1 MLPALIA
8 AVDSGRTASAQRLT
22 AAQATRP
29 GETFTANGRTLRRAV
44 TTRAPANIW
53 AEDPADGRRRNL
65 TREEDRAFWAWAAVE
80 VLRLTGVRVEE
91 LTELTHPSLV
101 QYRLPGTGELVP
113 LLHIAPSKTDAERL
127 LVVSPELAD
136 VLSAIICRARDETGA
151 IPLVAAYDYHERVFN
166 PPLPLL
172 FQRRVGTENRAINAP
187 AIRDLL
193 DEALAASGAHRRP
206 RAAAAV
212 RPARLPPD
220 LHHRRGDERHA
231 PAHRPTR
238 RRAPRPQHHHGVQ
251 GGLPARRPSTAT
263 EPSSPAAANC
273 VPPGSTAPPPMRSG
287 RSSSATSNA
296 ASSPSA
302 IAAAPTEPRASTST
316 AASGARCCASTRPS
330 GHDWWASATT

>member
-1 MLPALIA
+1 MSCSPRSA
-8 AVDSGRTASAQRLT
+8 RTATGPWWRC
-22 AAQATRP
+22 
-29 GETFTANGRTLRRAV
+29 
-44 TTRAPANIW
+44 
-53 AEDPADGRRRNL
+53 
-65 TREEDRAFWAWAAVE
+65 RAFWAWAAVE

-101 QYRLPGTGELVP
+101 HYRLPGTGEPVP
-113 LLHIAPSKTDAERL
+113 LLHIAQSKTDAERL

-193 DEALAASGAHRRP
+193 DEALAASGLTDAHGQPLRFVPHDFRRIFITDAVMNGMSP
-206 RAAAAV
+206 HIAQLVVGHRDLNTTMGYKAAY
-212 RPARLPPD
+212 P
-220 LHHRRGDERHA
+220 
-231 PAHRPTR
+231 
-238 RRAPRPQHHHGVQ
+238 
-251 GGLPARRPSTAT
+251 RPSTAT

-273 VPPGSTAPPPMRSG
+273 VPPGSTAPPPMTSG
-287 RSSSATSNA
+287 RNSSATSNA
-296 ASSPSA
+296 ANSPSA
-302 IAAAPTEPRASTST
+302 IAAAPTEPRVSTST
-316 AASGARCCASTRPS
+316 AASGAHCCASTRPS